1 MSDEPTKS
9 ENSTNIVE
17 FIPREQ
23 WEKTMQVEANKPDG
37 KPLRKELNRRR
48 VVSAVMDVYELMG
61 GEMGMLE
68 WAQESNENKT
78 NFYKIWSRLLPS
90 QAVELDDEAKK
101 TYIGHVL
108 TRTALDQ

>member
-1 MSDEPTKS
+1 MDE
-9 ENSTNIVE
+9 TNIVE

-23 WEKTMQVEANKPDG
+23 WEKTMAVEANKPDG
-37 KPLRKELNRRR
+37 KPLRKEMNRKR
-48 VVSAVMDVYELMG
+48 VVMAVMDVYELMG

-90 QAVELDDEAKK
+90 QAIEIDDGSKK
-101 TYIGHVL
+101 IYIGHVNP
-108 TRTALDQ
+108 RTALDQ